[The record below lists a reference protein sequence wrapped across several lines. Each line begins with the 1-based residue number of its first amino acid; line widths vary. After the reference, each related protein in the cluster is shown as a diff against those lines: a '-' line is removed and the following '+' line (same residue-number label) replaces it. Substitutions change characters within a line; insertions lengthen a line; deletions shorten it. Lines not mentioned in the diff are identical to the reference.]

1 MSVFAN
7 AAVVS
12 QKQPRRV
19 SLWSRLLRRHDRG
32 LSKRVRRETA
42 ARFSQLLA
50 EDPVVHVPAFRGR
63 FAIDPRSEL
72 FRLLIVDGA
81 YEATLA
87 HLCVELLDTHRD
99 AIDVG
104 ANVGFFTVL
113 LAQSLQ
119 NRRVLAVEPTLHAL
133 ARLRR
138 NLDLNGVSEQTI
150 LFPGAALDQT
160 GQTTIVTIEGQEEY
174 SSLNAIV
181 HPSVAA
187 APRLLERVAV
197 ATLDELVKQ
206 HDLNPGFIKIE
217 VEGAELGVLRGAAE
231 TLQRCRPILL
241 CELSSCLLA
250 AHKSSVTEILALLD
264 RHNYVVLDAEDAAC
278 PVGSRPFGNMVARPR

>member
-1 MSVFAN
+1 MLDSAD

-12 QKQPRRV
+12 QHQPRRA
-19 SLWSRLLRRHDRG
+19 SLWARLLHRHDRG

-42 ARFSQLLA
+42 DRLSQLLA

-72 FRLLIVDGA
+72 FRRLVVNGA
-81 YEATLA
+81 YETELA

-119 NRRVLAVEPTLHAL
+119 NRRVLAVEPTFHAL

-138 NLDLNGVSEQTI
+138 NLDLNGVAEQTVV
-150 LFPGAALDQT
+150 FPGAALDQT
-160 GQTTIVTIEGQEEY
+160 GQANIVTIEGQEEY
-174 SSLNAIV
+174 SSLHAIV
-181 HPSVAA
+181 HPSVAT
-187 APRLLERVAV
+187 APRALERVAV
-197 ATLDELVKQ
+197 ATLDELVKR
-206 HDLNPGFIKIE
+206 HGLNP
-217 VEGAELGVLRGAAE
+217 GVLRGAIE

-250 AHKSSVTEILALLD
+250 AHGSSVTEILALLD
-264 RHNYVVLDAEDAAC
+264 QHNYVVLDAEDADS
-278 PVGSRPFGNMVARPR
+278 PVGLSPFGNMIARPR